1 MVKIYIDTMNHVGVD
16 YKCDRQTGRQTDKQ
30 TDRTTFSNMRA
41 LTALDAG

>member
-1 MVKIYIDTMNHVGVD
+1 MNHVGVD